1 MGNLELHRAKLARYN
16 YLSKLIRRKADL
28 GTTAGRTFDYGDGRM
43 IQPYLRAAVAHE
55 FVNGNQ
61 VRVNGNSFHN
71 DLAGTRA
78 ELGAGVVAAW
88 SQQWQA
94 HAEFDYAN
102 GERLEQPW
110 GVSVGV
116 RYNW

>member
-1 MGNLELHRAKLARYN
+1 MTIKGQSYHLDNGLRASGDDTHSLQGK
-16 YLSKLIRRKADL
+16 L
-28 GTTAGRTFDYGDGRM
+28 GTTAGRTFDYGEGRM

-78 ELGAGVVAAW
+78 ELGAGLVAAW
-88 SQQWQA
+88 SRPFSAWTA
-94 HAEFDYAN
+94 KAAGY
-102 GERLEQPW
+102 R
-110 GVSVGV
+110 S
-116 RYNW
+116 RMCKYNW